1 MSDQEHEG
9 SITPPPELDY
19 YGPAIDDETLDAE
32 QVGKFRKF
40 LFFTLLFRIF
50 TLLVIPDCHIPDFY
64 SRSF

>member
-19 YGPAIDDETLDAE
+19 YGPDINEEDAE

-40 LFFTLLFRIF
+40 LVFVYI
-50 TLLVIPDCHIPDFY
+50 VIPNLY
-64 SRSF
+64 SSCYS

>member
-19 YGPAIDDETLDAE
+19 YGPDINAEILDVE

-40 LFFTLLFRIF
+40 LVFVYI
-50 TLLVIPDCHIPDFY
+50 VIPNLYPSCY
-64 SRSF
+64 SWSLCDSGSL